1 MKKAEE
7 GEKYT
12 ETAVPKEFHRDED
25 KGAIK
30 FGWIKKKT
38 L

>member
-1 MKKAEE
+1 MKAEE
-7 GEKYT
+7 IDK
-12 ETAVPKEFHRDED
+12 TAEAAAPKEFHRDEE